1 MRRYNFRKPKRKGG
15 PSEQVDMISIS
26 DYEDELQKDN
36 LQQEQVP
43 LHQEEPTQEKI
54 PKRVHI
60 PSKKCRKR
68 TSQQAMAAHMRG
80 KKVQTYQDD
89 EVRYVFIPTY
99 QSYNSNMNN
108 ILLWTSSR
116 EEERAWANITRLVG
130 LFDIDQNT
138 LETTFSL
145 IFEQLEVG
153 S

>member
-1 MRRYNFRKPKRKGG
+1 
-15 PSEQVDMISIS
+15 
-26 DYEDELQKDN
+26 
-36 LQQEQVP
+36 
-43 LHQEEPTQEKI
+43 
-54 PKRVHI
+54 
-60 PSKKCRKR
+60 
-68 TSQQAMAAHMRG
+68 
-80 KKVQTYQDD
+80 
-89 EVRYVFIPTY
+89 
-99 QSYNSNMNN
+99 MNN